1 MSRRTERVGSL
12 IRETIGLLLLTKMSD
27 PRIDPARTSVTRV
40 EVPEDLLTAKVY
52 VTVMGTEAEQRRTLR
67 ALRHAAG
74 HIQDL
79 MTGRVKLRNT
89 PALEFEFDESFKK
102 AMETYRII
110 EQGME
115 EIRQKEARRA
125 AADQPISTAPP
136 DEKDQDPS

>member
-40 EVPEDLLTAKVY
+40 DIAEDLLTAKVY
-52 VTVMGTEAEQRRTLR
+52 VSVMGTEAEQRRTLR

-74 HIQDL
+74 HLQEL

-89 PALEFEFDESFKK
+89 PALEFELDDSFKK
-102 AMETYRII
+102 ALETYRII

-125 AADQPISTAPP
+125 EETQRVLGVPP
-136 DEKDQDPS
+136 EGKNPKES